1 MKLYISQTLI
11 NSLANLN
18 ACMNLCTNNVQELFT
33 YKNKMYIILGTV
45 SSGFKGVFSVTTYEC
60 ILLENFKGKA
70 VSYAQHGFDVL
81 DGTRERGYSNIIFKT
96 LLSDINNRNVIFS
109 LFFKALR
116 GFNLVQL
123 VSDYFLENS
132 MY

>member
-45 SSGFKGVFSVTTYEC
+45 SSGFKGVFSVTAYEC
-60 ILLENFKGKA
+60 ILLENFSGEA

-81 DGTRERGYSNIIFKT
+81 DGTRERGYSNIIFK
-96 LLSDINNRNVIFS
+96 SKKVNWVITGESIEFLPIPKEEQLE
-109 LFFKALR
+109 LF
-116 GFNLVQL
+116 
-123 VSDYFLENS
+123 
-132 MY
+132 

>member
-45 SSGFKGVFSVTTYEC
+45 SSGFKGVFSVTAYEC
-60 ILLENFKGKA
+60 ILLENFNGKG
-70 VSYAQHGFDVL
+70 VSYAQHGFDVM
-81 DGTRERGYSNIIFKT
+81 DGKRERGYENVTFKNKKIDWVITGEAVEFLPIIEDKQ
-96 LLSDINNRNVIFS
+96 LE
-109 LFFKALR
+109 LF
-116 GFNLVQL
+116 
-123 VSDYFLENS
+123 
-132 MY
+132 